1 MCAVVQYPAAA
12 EAEGRRMEMTK
23 MAARLLF
30 AMAAVAPLAAIAH
43 DHGAKGIEVVHA
55 WAPAMSEADTK
66 STAVYM
72 TMKNRSNAGDRLIA
86 ARARVASKV
95 EIHEPGKE
103 STSVAAVPIDAGKD
117 LELSS
122 AGHYLLLAGV
132 SSRLQVH
139 DTFKIALEFERAGR
153 VVVDVIVEDA
163 APAQHRH

>member
-1 MCAVVQYPAAA
+1 
-12 EAEGRRMEMTK
+12 MEMTK
-23 MAARLLF
+23 IVARLLF
-30 AMAAVAPLAAIAH
+30 VVATVAPLAAIAH

-72 TMKNRSNAGDRLIA
+72 TIKNRSGAGDRLIG

-103 STSVAAVPIDAGKD
+103 SKSVAAVPVDAGKD
-117 LELSS
+117 LQLSS
-122 AGHYLLLAGV
+122 TGHYLLLTGV
-132 SSRLQVH
+132 SRRLQVH
-139 DTFKIALEFERAGR
+139 DRFKIALEFERVGR